1 MVNSERLSTV
11 NLGDG
16 VKYVNLS
23 TNVENSAANQVRRV
37 LCPVSFRFAQGP
49 RQPLR
54 TLCICTSELCIHPV
68 HQFTKLCT
76 LSLTQ
81 SRGFPTPC
89 PNETLRGP
97 GICWDLRLAFAGGI
111 NASGERGIRVPLK
124 AVLLMLLV

>member
-1 MVNSERLSTV
+1 MVNSERLSPV

-37 LCPVSFRFAQGP
+37 ICPVSFRLAQGP
-49 RQPLR
+49 RQPLK
-54 TLCICTSELCIHPV
+54 TLCICTGELCVHLV
-68 HQFTKLCT
+68 HQFTKLGT

-89 PNETLRGP
+89 PEEKPRGP
-97 GICWDLRLAFAGGI
+97 TIL
-111 NASGERGIRVPLK
+111 
-124 AVLLMLLV
+124 